1 MSVMDAGIETSASRP
16 AAERTKPRRQRSR
29 AAPIVPLGSVAGR
42 ALVAVIAIMTF
53 LAALTIGAVDLVRSA
68 AQSWE
73 SEVSREITVQI
84 RPLEGRDMD
93 AAVRRATDIARAT
106 PGIAGVRAYSREE
119 AAQLLEPWLGT
130 GLDLGEL
137 PVPRLIELD
146 VGDSQSAD
154 LAGLRARLERDVP
167 GASVDDHRRWVER
180 LRGMAGT
187 VVATGLGVLA
197 LVVAATIFSVV
208 FATRGTMAGNRE
220 VVAVLNLVG
229 ATDQFIAREF
239 QRRFLRLGLVGGAIG
254 AGAALV
260 IFLVA
265 GLFGSG
271 PGSEASGALFG
282 NFGLGLTTFFGVVGV
297 LVLIAAAVAVT
308 SRLTVARYLGR
319 PD

>member
-1 MSVMDAGIETSASRP
+1 MSVMDARIETPANQP
-16 AAERTKPRRQRSR
+16 AAGRTKARGQRGR

-53 LAALTIGAVDLVRSA
+53 LAALTIGAVDLVRGA

-73 SEVSREITVQI
+73 SDVSREITVQI
-84 RPLEGRDMD
+84 RPLEGRDTED
-93 AAVRRATDIARAT
+93 AVRRATEIARST

-119 AAQLLEPWLGT
+119 AARLLEPWLGS

-146 VGDSQSAD
+146 VGDGAAD

-167 GASVDDHRRWVER
+167 GATVDDHRRWVER
-180 LRGMAGT
+180 LRGMAGS
-187 VVATGLGVLA
+187 VVAIGIGILVLV
-197 LVVAATIFSVV
+197 LAATIFSVV

-220 VVAVLNLVG
+220 VVEVLNLVG

-254 AGAALV
+254 GGAALV
-260 IFLVA
+260 VFLVA
-265 GLFGSG
+265 GLFASG
-271 PGSEASGALFG
+271 PGSEAAGALFG
-282 NFGLGLTTFFGVVGV
+282 DFGLGLTTVFGVLGV
-297 LVLIAAAVAVT
+297 LGLIAAAVAVT
-308 SRLTVARYLGR
+308 SRLTVARYLGH

>member
-1 MSVMDAGIETSASRP
+1 MSVMDARIETSASRP
-16 AAERTKPRRQRSR
+16 AAERTKARGRRGR

-53 LAALTIGAVDLVRSA
+53 LAALTIGAVDLVRGA

-73 SEVSREITVQI
+73 SEVAREITVQI
-84 RPLEGRDMD
+84 RPLEGRDIED
-93 AAVRRATDIARAT
+93 AVRRATEIARAT
-106 PGIAGVRAYSREE
+106 PGIAGVRAYTRAE

-130 GLDLGEL
+130 GLDLAEL

-146 VGDSQSAD
+146 VGGGSAD

-180 LRGMAGT
+180 LRGMAGS
-187 VVATGLGVLA
+187 VVATGIGILA
-197 LVVAATIFSVV
+197 LVIAATIFSVV

-220 VVAVLNLVG
+220 VVEVLNLVG

-254 AGAALV
+254 GGAALAV
-260 IFLVA
+260 FLVA

-271 PGSEASGALFG
+271 SGAANGSLFG
-282 NFGLGLTTFFGVVGV
+282 DFGLGLTTFFGVVFV
-297 LVLIAAAVAVT
+297 LVLIAVAVAVT
-308 SRLTVARYLGR
+308 SRLTVARYLAR